1 MSALIAAYV
10 APESD
15 KEASSTS
22 LSAYSTGRRSA
33 KRSGLR
39 RKHSARLGESIAHR
53 SGSFPPLRTP
63 QDPQGD
69 AVPNKSRD
77 SRCEVTARLGANLIP
92 TFGTFPFPTH
102 SPST

>member
-33 KRSGLR
+33 KRRGLR

-53 SGSFPPLRTP
+53 SGSFRHYGRLKTRKGPPFRIR
-63 QDPQGD
+63 
-69 AVPNKSRD
+69 AEIRVVR
-77 SRCEVTARLGANLIP
+77 
-92 TFGTFPFPTH
+92 
-102 SPST
+102 